1 MEVKTGYKQTEV
13 GVIPEEWDAVRMGD
27 LFTFKNGLNKE
38 KRFFGH
44 GTPIVNY
51 MDVFNYRALNVETI
65 AGRVDVSSKEL
76 NAYEVLKG
84 DVFFTRTS
92 ETVEE
97 IGIAAVMLNDTKK
110 TVYSGFVLRARPINK
125 SLDDMFKTYCFSP
138 RYFREQVTARASYTT
153 RALTNGRSLS
163 ASLLVR
169 PPLPEQRAIAAA
181 LSDMDRL
188 LSALDQLIT
197 KKCNLKQATMQQL
210 LTGKTRLSGFS
221 GEWKVKRLGGEL
233 AEMYSGGTPT
243 TSVHSYYGGDIPW
256 VSISDMTKSGKFI
269 ATTDRNLTHTGFASC
284 AAQLFPAGTVLYAM
298 YASLGECSIADVPL
312 CSSQAILGINTR
324 STLNNEFLY
333 YYLTSLKPIVKS
345 LGQHGTQANLNKGM
359 VEDFW
364 LRLPAVPEQTA
375 IATVLSDMD
384 VELTVLKARRDKTHN
399 LKQAMMNELLTGKTR
414 LVKPETVHA

>member
-1 MEVKTGYKQTEV
+1 MEVKPGYKRTEV
-13 GVIPEEWDAVRMGD
+13 GIIPEEWDAVRVGD

-51 MDVFNYRALNVETI
+51 TDVFNNRALRVEVI
-65 AGRVDVSSKEL
+65 GGRVDVNSNEL

-97 IGIAAVMLNDTKK
+97 IGIAAVMLDDTEK
-110 TVYSGFVLRARPINK
+110 TVYSGFVLRARPINE

-138 RYFREQVTARASYTT
+138 RYFREQVTSRASYTT
-153 RALTNGRSLS
+153 RALTNGRLLS
-163 ASLLVR
+163 ASFLIR
-169 PPLPEQRAIAAA
+169 PPLPEQRSIALA
-181 LSDMDRL
+181 LSDMDEL
-188 LSALDQLIT
+188 LSSLDQLIA
-197 KKCNLKQATMQQL
+197 KKHNLKKATMQQL

-221 GEWKVKRLGGEL
+221 GEWKAKRLGEL

-256 VSISDMTKSGKFI
+256 VSISDMTKGGKFI
-269 ATTDRNLTHTGFASC
+269 AMTDRNLTQTGFASC

-298 YASLGECSIADVPL
+298 YASLGECSIASVPL
-312 CSSQAILGINTR
+312 CSSQAILGISTR

-333 YYLTSLKPIVKS
+333 YYLTSSKSIVKS

-364 LRLPAVPEQTA
+364 LRLPSIPEQTA
-375 IATVLSDMD
+375 IAKVLSDMD
-384 VELTVLKARRDKTHN
+384 VELTALKARRDKTHN

>member
-1 MEVKTGYKQTEV
+1 MEVKPGYKRTEV
-13 GVIPEEWDAVRMGD
+13 GIIPEEWDAVRVGD

-51 MDVFNYRALNVETI
+51 TDVFNNRALRVELI
-65 AGRVDVSSKEL
+65 GGRVDVSSNEL

-97 IGIAAVMLNDTKK
+97 IGIAAVMLDDTEK
-110 TVYSGFVLRARPINK
+110 TVYSGFVLRARPINE

-153 RALTNGRSLS
+153 RALTNGRLLS
-163 ASLLVR
+163 ESFLIR
-169 PPLPEQRAIAAA
+169 PPLPEQRSIALA
-181 LSDMDRL
+181 LSDMDGL
-188 LSALDQLIT
+188 LSSLDQLIA
-197 KKCNLKQATMQQL
+197 KKHNLKKATMQQL

-221 GEWKVKRLGGEL
+221 GEWKAKRLGEL

-256 VSISDMTKSGKFI
+256 VSISDMTKGGKFI
-269 ATTDRNLTHTGFASC
+269 TMTDRNLTQTGFASC

-298 YASLGECSIADVPL
+298 YASLGECSIASVPL
-312 CSSQAILGINTR
+312 CSSQAILGISTR

-333 YYLTSLKPIVKS
+333 YYLTSSKSIVKS

-364 LRLPAVPEQTA
+364 LRLPSIPEQTA
-375 IATVLSDMD
+375 IAKVLSDMD
-384 VELTVLKARRDKTHN
+384 VELTALKARRDKTHN

-414 LVKPETVHA
+414 LVKPETVNA

>member
-1 MEVKTGYKQTEV
+1 MEVKPGYKRTEV
-13 GVIPEEWDAVRMGD
+13 GIIPEEWDAVRVGV

-51 MDVFNYRALNVETI
+51 TDVFNNRALRVEVI
-65 AGRVDVSSKEL
+65 GGRVDVSSNEL

-97 IGIAAVMLNDTKK
+97 IGIAAVMLDDTEK
-110 TVYSGFVLRARPINK
+110 TVYSGFVLRARPINE

-138 RYFREQVTARASYTT
+138 RYFREQVTSRASYTT
-153 RALTNGRSLS
+153 RALTNGRLLS
-163 ASLLVR
+163 ASFLIR
-169 PPLPEQRAIAAA
+169 PPLPEQRSIALA
-181 LSDMDRL
+181 LSDMDEL
-188 LSALDQLIT
+188 LSSLDQLIA
-197 KKCNLKQATMQQL
+197 KKHNLKKATMQQL

-221 GEWKVKRLGGEL
+221 GEWKAKRLGEL

-256 VSISDMTKSGKFI
+256 VSISDMTKGGKFI
-269 ATTDRNLTHTGFASC
+269 AMTDRNLTQTGFASC

-298 YASLGECSIADVPL
+298 YASLGECSIASVPL
-312 CSSQAILGINTR
+312 CSSQAILGISTR

-333 YYLTSLKPIVKS
+333 YYLTSSKSIVKS

-364 LRLPAVPEQTA
+364 LRLPSIPEQTA
-375 IATVLSDMD
+375 IAKVLSDMD
-384 VELTVLKARRDKTHN
+384 VELTALKARRDKTHN